1 MTIIHRL
8 LILLPVLLLSAAA
21 VAAANY
27 EERAEVRAFI
37 AELAARD
44 GFDAEDLSRLF
55 SQARSLPAVIKAI
68 LPPADPGIRSWQ
80 VYRNGFVET
89 KRIAGGVRFW
99 QTNDSIIAAASA
111 RYGVPEEI
119 IVSIIGVETIYGRNM
134 GRFETFSA
142 LTTLAF
148 DYPPRAELFRRELEQ
163 LLLLAREQHRNP
175 LDYRS
180 SYAGA
185 IGLPQFLPSSLRNYA
200 VDFDGDG
207 KIDLSGNAADAIG
220 SVANF
225 LHEHGWETGQPIT
238 APVQADGGHCTVL
251 LAAGLEPQLKP
262 SEMGEC
268 VVNLGTAPELPA
280 ALVELVTPGQA
291 PEYRLG
297 YRNFYVLSR
306 YNRSSF
312 YAMAVNDL
320 AEALIAA
327 RQSPTAT
334 LALTPARAH
343 SKSSR
348 ARPSR

>member
-1 MTIIHRL
+1 MHRL
-8 LILLPVLLLSAAA
+8 LILPILLPVLLLSAAT
-21 VAAANY
+21 VAAADY
-27 EERAEVRAFI
+27 AERAEVRAFI

-68 LPPADPGIRSWQ
+68 LPPADPGIRSWEL
-80 VYRNGFVET
+80 YRNRFVEP

-99 QTNDSIIAAASA
+99 QTNDSVIAAASA

-163 LLLLAREQHRNP
+163 LLLLAREQGRNP

-185 IGLPQFLPSSLRNYA
+185 IGLPQFLPSSLRNFA

-225 LHEHGWETGQPIT
+225 LHEHGWETGQPIV
-238 APVQADGGHCTVL
+238 APVQVDGERCAVL

-268 VVNLGTAPELPA
+268 VVKVGAAPELPA
-280 ALVELVTPGQA
+280 ALIDLVTRGA
-291 PEYRLG
+291 PTEYRLG
-297 YRNFYVLSR
+297 YRNFFVLTR

-320 AEALIAA
+320 AEALLAA
-327 RQSPTAT
+327 RQSPAAT
-334 LALTPARAH
+334 PVAARAH
-343 SKSSR
+343 SKASR
-348 ARPSR
+348 SRPSR

>member
-1 MTIIHRL
+1 MTTMHRL
-8 LILLPVLLLSAAA
+8 LILLPLLLLSTAT
-21 VAAANY
+21 VATADY

-37 AELAARD
+37 AELAERD
-44 GFDAEDLSRLF
+44 GFDAEALTKLF

-68 LPPADPGIRSWQ
+68 LPPVDPGIRSWQ
-80 VYRNGFVET
+80 VYRNRFVEP
-89 KRIAGGVRFW
+89 KRVAGGVRFW
-99 QTNDSIIAAASA
+99 QSHGGVIAAASA

-119 IVSIIGVETIYGRNM
+119 ILAIIGVETIYGRNM

-163 LLLLAREQHRNP
+163 LLLLAREQGRNP

-225 LHEHGWETGQPIT
+225 LHEHGWEIGQPI
-238 APVQADGGHCTVL
+238 AVPVQADGGHCAVL
-251 LAAGLEPQLKP
+251 LAAGLEPQLTP

-268 VVNLGTAPELPA
+268 VVNVGVAPELPA

-291 PEYRLG
+291 AEYRLG

-320 AEALIAA
+320 AEALVAA
-327 RQSPTAT
+327 RQSPTA
-334 LALTPARAH
+334 APAPARAH

-348 ARPSR
+348 TRPSR